1 MLLMKSGGTIPLGIL
16 IHHAARL
23 MQKRF
28 ELRAA
33 DYGLSSAQWRL
44 LVRLI
49 KDEGVAQKRLAEL
62 LEIEPISVSRLL
74 DRMEE
79 GGWIERRASSED
91 RRVRM
96 VFATEKAR
104 GAFGKVKEVA
114 GTIYDEALAGLS
126 EAERK
131 TLVHAL
137 ETIVANLA
145 DGEPVCGAPGR
156 DDATAARE
164 TN

>member
-1 MLLMKSGGTIPLGIL
+1 MKSGGTIPLGIL

-33 DYGLSSAQWRL
+33 EYGLSSAQWRL

-49 KDEGVAQKRLAEL
+49 KDEGVAQKRLAEV

-79 GGWIERRASSED
+79 GDWIERKPLTAWETYAQTLLLSN
-91 RRVRM
+91 
-96 VFATEKAR
+96 
-104 GAFGKVKEVA
+104 
-114 GTIYDEALAGLS
+114 EA
-126 EAERK
+126 
-131 TLVHAL
+131 VY
-137 ETIVANLA
+137 IN
-145 DGEPVCGAPGR
+145 
-156 DDATAARE
+156 
-164 TN
+164 